1 MEKKKILVLSD
12 HALSTSGVGTQT
24 RHLITGLIEKGCW
37 SFRQLG
43 AAIKHSDY
51 RTIVVNDDFIIK
63 PIDGFGNPELIR
75 ILLATEKPDALL
87 IFTDPRFFTWLYE
100 IEDEIHQ
107 ICPIL
112 WWHVW
117 DNYPTPRFNDHFYE
131 ATDSINC
138 HSYLT
143 YQMCKE
149 NFEEKTRFI
158 PHSIPDSVFFKH
170 SEGMVNNLK
179 KKMLPEDKRDHFI
192 LSWVNRNARR
202 KRPGDLLM
210 SFRIF
215 LDKLE
220 KKYGHRKA
228 SLLLHTD
235 PLDKE
240 GQNLYEVAAQQNIT
254 NNIIFS
260 TNKLSFEDMNNLY
273 NVSDAYINIS
283 LAEGFGLGTLEAMQ
297 TGTPIIALKTGGMTR
312 QVVDHRDETENGI
325 ALPVEFQALVGSQHV
340 PYIYEDYVS
349 QETVAN
355 SILKLFEMSKEE
367 RLALGEKAKNYV
379 ASEFN
384 YQTTV
389 DLWHDSLEDTISNW
403 RDRQNRISLETF

>member
-24 RHLITGLIEKGCW
+24 RHLITGLIDKGCW

-63 PIDGFGNPELIR
+63 PIDGFGSPDLIR

-107 ICPIL
+107 VCPIL

-131 ATDSINC
+131 ATDAINC
-138 HSYLT
+138 HSHLT
-143 YQMCKE
+143 YQMCSE
-149 NFEEKTRFI
+149 NFAEKTSFI
-158 PHSIPDSVFFKH
+158 PHAIPDNIFFKR
-170 SEGMVNNLK
+170 SIEEINTLRE
-179 KKMLPEDKRDHFI
+179 KMLPQDKRDHFI
-192 LSWVNRNARR
+192 VSWVNRNARR
-202 KRPGDLLM
+202 KRPGDLLY
-210 SFRIF
+210 SFKVF

-220 KKYGHRKA
+220 EKHGHRNA

-240 GQNLYEVAAQQNIT
+240 GQNLYEVAEQQNIT

-273 NVSDAYINIS
+273 NISDCYINIS

-297 TGTPIIALKTGGMTR
+297 AGTPIIALKTGGMTR
-312 QVVDHRDETENGI
+312 QVVDHRDGSENGV
-325 ALPVEFQALVGSQHV
+325 ALPVEFKALVGSQHV

-355 SILKLFEMSKEE
+355 ALLKIHDLSPEDRRS
-367 RLALGEKAKNYV
+367 LGEKARSYV
-379 ASEFN
+379 ESEFS
-384 YQTTV
+384 YQKTV
-389 DLWHDSLEDTISNW
+389 DLWHDSLEDTINNW
-403 RDRQNRISLETF
+403 KERYENITLETL

>member
-24 RHLITGLIEKGCW
+24 RHLITGLINKGCW

-63 PIDGFGNPELIR
+63 PIDGFGSPDLIR

-107 ICPIL
+107 VCPIL

-131 ATDSINC
+131 ATDAINC
-138 HSYLT
+138 HSHLT
-143 YQMCKE
+143 YQMCSE
-149 NFEEKTRFI
+149 NFAEKTKFI
-158 PHSIPDSVFFKH
+158 PHAIPENIFFKH
-170 SEGMVNNLK
+170 SDQMI
-179 KKMLPEDKRDHFI
+179 KMLRERMLPQDKKDHFI
-192 LSWVNRNARR
+192 VSWVNRNARR

-220 KKYGHRKA
+220 EKHGHRNA
-228 SLLLHTD
+228 SLLLHSD

-240 GQNLYEVAAQQNIT
+240 GQNLYEVAEQQGLT
-254 NNIIFS
+254 QNIIFS

-273 NVSDAYINIS
+273 NISDCYINIS

-297 TGTPIIALKTGGMTR
+297 AGTPIVALKTGGMTR
-312 QVVDHRDETENGI
+312 QVVDHRDGSENGI
-325 ALPVEFQALVGSQHV
+325 ALPVEFKALVGSQHV

-355 SILKLFEMSKEE
+355 ALLKIHDLSEE
-367 RLALGEKAKNYV
+367 DRKALGEKARLYV
-379 ASEFN
+379 ESEFS
-384 YQTTV
+384 YQKTI
-389 DLWHDSLEDTISNW
+389 DLWHDSLEDTIRNW
-403 RDRQNRISLETF
+403 KERYENITMETF